1 MPEFRRLR
9 AGALAIASLVA
20 ACTAPARVE
29 PAPTAPGAPPA
40 DAAVF
45 VAAQRARVA
54 NLGDFAS
61 RGSAELRWNDAQGD
75 HFEQAQVELAWREA
89 GGRMALR
96 ADKLGERLAWAG
108 ADPARWWVFE
118 IKSEPSRLLVGA
130 RGSVPQGS
138 ALPFAGPESVMELM
152 AARPWPDGARFAA
165 AESSGGWWMQWP
177 LAKPVGSWVATR
189 ALVAGPGELPLRMEL
204 LDATGGAIASSE
216 LSNPMTVE
224 VRGVAP
230 GAWPLVAGKT
240 RLRTTAGSA
249 TWDVFW
255 DAPGTDP
262 ERMKDRLFDLAVL
275 REVLRPQV
283 VEDATEGAAK

>member
-1 MPEFRRLR
+1 MREHPVARV
-9 AGALAIASLVA
+9 AALAIVSVIA
-20 ACTAPARVE
+20 ACAAPDRVE
-29 PAPTAPGAPPA
+29 TAVRPSPATASPAPE
-40 DAAVF
+40 AAVF

-54 NLGDFAS
+54 NLPDFAS
-61 RGSAELRWNDAQGD
+61 RGSAELRWKDGQGD

-108 ADPARWWVFE
+108 ADATRWWVFE
-118 IKSEPSRLLVGA
+118 IRSEPSRLIVGA
-130 RGSVPQGS
+130 RGTVPKGS

-152 AARPWPDGARFAA
+152 AARAWPEGARVGA
-165 AESSGGWWMQWP
+165 AEPAGGWWVEWS
-177 LAKPVGSWVATR
+177 LAKPIGDWVASR
-189 ALVAGPGELPLRMEL
+189 ALVASPGSLPMRVEL
-204 LDATGGAIASSE
+204 LDAVGAALASSE

-230 GAWPLVAGKT
+230 GAWPVVAGKT
-240 RLRTTAGSA
+240 RLRTNAGSA

-262 ERMKDRLFDLAVL
+262 DRMKDRLFDLAVL

-283 VEDATEGAAK
+283 IEGDAK